1 MQWWEQSPSTNVA
14 PEFEYRRRSHIRV
27 LRFSPLLKNHH
38 FQITIRYGTHG
49 HLDLLCFMG
58 KQITIFLILSRVKR
72 ACLDRFSSLP
82 APLGFLQCPVTI
94 FTVTTWDKCLC
105 DNLKQCRYSV
115 AMPCCAKNL
124 RCESFLVPEFYGTF
138 LHSSTI
144 QDWRH
149 ITIVK
154 NDTIDHHHNLSF

>member
-1 MQWWEQSPSTNVA
+1 MVRAVTFHQCGPGVRVPASKPHPGTPVFPSPEKPSLPN
-14 PEFEYRRRSHIRV
+14 YNSIW
-27 LRFSPLLKNHH
+27 N
-38 FQITIRYGTHG
+38 
-49 HLDLLCFMG
+49 DLLCFMG
-58 KQITIFLILSRVKR
+58 KQITIFVILSRVKR

-115 AMPCCAKNL
+115 AMQCCAKNL

-144 QDWRH
+144 QD
-149 ITIVK
+149 
-154 NDTIDHHHNLSF
+154 

>member
-1 MQWWEQSPSTNVA
+1 MQWSEQSPSTNVA

-27 LRFSPLLKNHH
+27 LRFSPLLKNRH

-82 APLGFLQCPVTI
+82 APLGFLEMS
-94 FTVTTWDKCLC
+94 C
-105 DNLKQCRYSV
+105 DD
-115 AMPCCAKNL
+115 
-124 RCESFLVPEFYGTF
+124 FYGNNLGQMPVRQFEAMSLQCCNAVLRQKSSLRIISCTGILRYF
-138 LHSSTI
+138 LTLINNSGLKTHHYCEERYHRPSS
-144 QDWRH
+144 
-149 ITIVK
+149 
-154 NDTIDHHHNLSF
+154 

>member
-1 MQWWEQSPSTNVA
+1 MVRAVTFHQCGPGVRVPASKPHPGTPVFPSPEKPSLPNYNSIWNART
-14 PEFEYRRRSHIRV
+14 
-27 LRFSPLLKNHH
+27 
-38 FQITIRYGTHG
+38 
-49 HLDLLCFMG
+49 
-58 KQITIFLILSRVKR
+58 QITIFLILSRVKR

-115 AMPCCAKNL
+115 AMQCCAKNL

-144 QDWRH
+144 QD
-149 ITIVK
+149 
-154 NDTIDHHHNLSF
+154 